1 MWVLPRLA
9 VACLLSL
16 ELASDKASSRIDGEK
31 RQGEDDANDG
41 TRDDTYSC
49 QAVLADH
56 YVCEQ
61 RIEDGT
67 PQATGE
73 RLHHI
78 ETERGGR

>member
-1 MWVLPRLA
+1 MVMRRS
-9 VACLLSL
+9 LL
-16 ELASDKASSRIDGEK
+16 ETTGDKASSCIDDEN
-31 RQGEDDANDG
+31 RQRKDDANDS

-49 QAVLADH
+49 RAVLADQ

-61 RIEDGT
+61 RIEDWT

>member
-1 MWVLPRLA
+1 M
-9 VACLLSL
+9 
-16 ELASDKASSRIDGEK
+16 ASSCIDDEE
-31 RQGEDDANDG
+31 RQSKDDANDG
-41 TRDDTYSC
+41 TRDDIYSC
-49 QAVLADH
+49 RAVLADQ